1 MAVMGNAGAPP
12 SSGPL
17 PQLSVPPPFVPPD
30 ELMGSLSRGRLVL
43 RVSGRMLWLGS
54 KAVPLHNIASVDAF
68 KVKPDWGTALLRVLK
83 WLFSGAV
90 LIVATGLVDWL
101 VTGTEVSIGGGGI
114 RLLLTVVV
122 VAATALA
129 GAFRAARPVLA
140 VETAG
145 GSILA
150 VTLPSIDELRQIA
163 GRIVYAINY
172 PDAEFTVV
180 VKQFNTTRNHA
191 PGAILN
197 GGQGNTRIML

>member
-1 MAVMGNAGAPP
+1 M
-12 SSGPL
+12 
-17 PQLSVPPPFVPPD
+17 PPPFVPPD

-83 WLFSGAV
+83 WLFFGAV
-90 LIVATGLVDWL
+90 LIVATGLVDRL
-101 VTGTEVSIGGGGI
+101 VTGTEVSIGGGGF
-114 RLLLTVVV
+114 RLLLTVVVV

-145 GSILA
+145 GSLLA

-180 VKQFNTTRNHA
+180 VKQFHTTNNHG
-191 PGAILN
+191 PVAILN
-197 GGQGNTRIML
+197 GGQGNTGIKL